1 MFKLFLP
8 ACPVKRNS
16 LLSSVLVVLT
26 LLLTAPVSQA
36 QEILAEVRVTTEN
49 VTIADRSIVQQM
61 QSDIQGFLNTKPFT
75 GQTYR
80 PEERIRMRMFVGIT
94 SAQNG
99 QYTATTRI
107 VTTRPVYGT
116 GYETNLLTF
125 SDRNFKF
132 NYSPQNP
139 IDYSENTFVSNLSSL
154 LTFYA
159 YIAIGLDQDSFA
171 KLAGSPYY
179 DRARN
184 VLQNAASQT
193 VTNEAD
199 EAWKDGQ
206 TRNRY
211 WLLNN
216 LQDPQLEALRTGS
229 YAYYRQGLDIFI
241 EKPDDAR
248 SSIFTALQG
257 VQAAATRRPGTLLAR
272 AFFDTKADEIA
283 NIFRS
288 GSDVQQKQNL
298 ANLLTEV
305 DPTNSAKYQ
314 AMLKQ
319 P

>member
-1 MFKLFLP
+1 M
-8 ACPVKRNS
+8 KRNS

-26 LLLTAPVSQA
+26 FLLSARASHA
-36 QEILAEVRVTTEN
+36 QEILAEVRVSTEN
-49 VTIADRSIVQQM
+49 VAITDQQLVQQM
-61 QSDIQGFLNTKPFT
+61 QKDIQSFINTRSFT
-75 GQTYR
+75 SQTYR

-94 SAQNG
+94 SAENG
-99 QYTATTRI
+99 QYVATTRI

-116 GYETNLLTF
+116 GFETNLLSFT
-125 SDRNFKF
+125 DRNFKF

-139 IDYSENTFVSNLSSL
+139 IDYSENTFVGNLSSL
-154 LTFYA
+154 LAFYA

-171 KLAGSPYY
+171 RLAGSPYY
-179 DRARN
+179 DRARS

-193 VTNEAD
+193 TTNESD

-216 LQDPQLEALRTGS
+216 LQDPQLEAIRTGS
-229 YAYYRQGLDIFI
+229 YAYYRQGLDVFI

-248 SSIFTALQG
+248 TSIFTALQG

-288 GSDVQQKQNL
+288 GNDVQQKQTL
-298 ANLLTEV
+298 ATLLSEV

-314 AMLKQ
+314 AMLRQ

>member
-1 MFKLFLP
+1 M
-8 ACPVKRNS
+8 KRNS

>member
-1 MFKLFLP
+1 M
-8 ACPVKRNS
+8 KRNS
-16 LLSSVLVVLT
+16 LLSSVLVVLAF
-26 LLLTAPVSQA
+26 LLAARPSQA

-49 VTIADRSIVQQM
+49 VTIADQQLVQQM
-61 QSDIQGFLNTKPFT
+61 QKDIQSFINTRSFT
-75 GQTYR
+75 SQTYR

-94 SAQNG
+94 AIPQNG
-99 QYTATTRI
+99 QYVATTRI

-116 GYETNLLTF
+116 GYETNLLSFT
-125 SDRNFKF
+125 DRNFKF

-139 IDYSENTFVSNLSSL
+139 IDYSENTFVGNLSSL

-171 KLAGSPYY
+171 RLAGSPYY

-193 VTNEAD
+193 TTNESD

-216 LQDPQLEALRTGS
+216 LQDPQLVAIRTGS
-229 YAYYRQGLDIFI
+229 YAYYRQGLDVFI

-248 SSIFTALQG
+248 TSIFTALQG
-257 VQAAATRRPGTLLAR
+257 VQEAATRRPGTLLAR
-272 AFFDTKADEIA
+272 SFFDTKADEIA

-288 GSDVQQKQNL
+288 GNDVQQKQNL
-298 ANLLTEV
+298 ATLLSEV

>member
-1 MFKLFLP
+1 MKH
-8 ACPVKRNS
+8 KS
-16 LLSSVLVVLT
+16 LLSFVVAILVC
-26 LLLTAPVSQA
+26 LLATHQGQA

-49 VTIADRSIVQQM
+49 VTISDRQLVQQM
-61 QSDIQGFLNTKPFT
+61 QSDIQGFLNTRSFT
-75 GQTYR
+75 NQTYR
-80 PEERIRMRMFVGIT
+80 PEERIRMRMFIGIT
-94 SAQNG
+94 NIPQNG
-99 QYTATTRI
+99 QYQATARI

-116 GYETNLLTF
+116 GFETNLLSF
-125 SDRNFKF
+125 SDRSFLF

-139 IDYSENTFVSNLSSL
+139 IDFSENTFVGNLSSL

-159 YIAIGLDQDSFA
+159 YLAIGMDQDSFA
-171 KLAGSPYY
+171 SLGGSPYY
-179 DRARN
+179 DRARI

-193 VTNEAD
+193 ITNEAD
-199 EAWKDGQ
+199 KAWKDGES
-206 TRNRY
+206 RNRY

-229 YAYYRQGLDIFI
+229 YGYYRQGLDVFI

-248 SSIFTALQG
+248 TNIFTALQG
-257 VQAAATRRPGTLLAR
+257 VQVAAVRRPGTLLAR

-288 GSDVQQKQNL
+288 GNDVQQKQNL

>member
-1 MFKLFLP
+1 
-8 ACPVKRNS
+8 VKRNS

>member
-1 MFKLFLP
+1 
-8 ACPVKRNS
+8 VNRNS
-16 LLSSVLVVLT
+16 LLSSVLVALVF
-26 LLLTAPVSQA
+26 LLTARASQA

-49 VTIADRSIVQQM
+49 VTISDRQLVQQM
-61 QSDIQGFLNTKPFT
+61 QNDIQGFLNTRSFT
-75 GQTYR
+75 NQTYR
-80 PEERIRMRMFVGIT
+80 PEERIRMRLFLGIT
-94 SAQNG
+94 KVEQNG
-99 QYTATTRI
+99 QYVATARI

-116 GYETNLLTF
+116 GFESNLMSF
-125 SDRNFKF
+125 SDRNFLF

-139 IDYSENTFVSNLSSL
+139 IDFSENNFVGNLSSL

-171 KLAGSPYY
+171 RLAGSPYY
-179 DRARN
+179 DRARI

-193 VTNEAD
+193 LTNEAD
-199 EAWKDGQ
+199 QAWKDGQ

-229 YAYYRQGLDIFI
+229 YAYYRQGLDVFI

-257 VQAAATRRPGTLLAR
+257 VQAAAVRRPGTLLAR
-272 AFFDTKADEIA
+272 AFFDTKAEEIA

-288 GSDVQQKQNL
+288 GTDMQQKQTL
-298 ANLLTEV
+298 ANLLAEV